1 MLTLLVATAASFL
14 IPESARADAM
24 GPACVESGD
33 TLSINGH
40 RAYRKCEGGQ
50 PVVLYGVSAPTLT
63 QTCNLNGQNWLC
75 GRASASILLR
85 LTMKKTVTCIG
96 ETYDRENRLI
106 AVCHAGGI
114 DLNATMV
121 QMGLAVSQG
130 TRYAREEGKAR
141 AAHAGMW
148 MGTFDRP
155 TANSTSQ
162 D

>member
-1 MLTLLVATAASFL
+1 MLTFLVPALAFFL
-14 IPESARADAM
+14 IPVSAHADAM

-40 RAYRKCEGGQ
+40 RAYRTCQGGQ
-50 PVVLYGVSAPTLT
+50 PVILYGISAPALT
-63 QTCNLNGQNWLC
+63 QTCSFRGQDWLC
-75 GRASASILLR
+75 GRESASTLLR

-96 ETYDRENRLI
+96 ETYDQEDRLI

-121 QMGLAVSQG
+121 RMGLAVSQG

-148 MGTFDRP
+148 MGTFKRP
-155 TANSTSQ
+155 TVNSTSH
-162 D
+162 